1 VQDPT
6 GLFTTR
12 LQRVEAAEVGLVRP
26 VLVEALD
33 GFVDAG
39 SGRRLAREHLLN
51 ALDSQLVVSF
61 DVDQLLDYRA
71 RRPEMTF
78 TTDH

>member
-1 VQDPT
+1 MQDPT
-6 GLFTTR
+6 DLFTTQ
-12 LQRVEAAEVGLVRP
+12 LSPTEAVEAGLVRP

-51 ALDSQLVVSF
+51 ALD
-61 DVDQLLDYRA
+61 
-71 RRPEMTF
+71 
-78 TTDH
+78 